1 MQYPEAYATKFSL
14 IFLHTDHTG
23 MADRRHPAVGDR
35 LCSREDLTASFG
47 KHTKAAQA
55 ARLPAPL
62 TEAVLCEARKEL
74 SEGARGS
81 LEQCV
86 ACYSTHRMSAADL
99 LSCIKMMA
107 PLSKTFT
114 VLFQTPAKPST
125 PAPNATLNVVEEEE
139 TDDMSCMFV
148 LSRASTEI
156 SQDCGE
162 QASPDDMTVLM
173 AMGGVS
179 VMPAPAQ
186 PAPWEREKNEL
197 LERYNR
203 LVLFD
208 QLIDSK
214 MQELRFDR
222 LIESKTRE
230 EQCAMPVKS
239 PAPQTP
245 PQKERHHGLMA
256 SQALAKLI
264 DLKMQLK
271 MKADTSLC
279 QSTNSAKSDT
289 PFAFPQRQPMPTR
302 GKVTL
307 KGVATQVKGTD
318 AVLSLSGGSLS
329 LVVVGGGGGE
339 ENQTLL
345 SMPFSCVLLEPV
357 LHHDTCIHLKAKMK
371 KNSSAGAC
379 DTVVIVLP
387 SRSIRDMWLVASS
400 EMDIK
405 IEKWRVPDHMS
416 SDTTLEKPF
425 LKSTG
430 VPPVRWLC

>member
-1 MQYPEAYATKFSL
+1 MFSL
-14 IFLHTDHTG
+14 GQHTICTGKRAG
-23 MADRRHPAVGDR
+23 MADCRHPTV
-35 LCSREDLTASFG
+35 REWLGSSEE
-47 KHTKAAQA
+47 KVAQETQ
-55 ARLPAPL
+55 LPFPL
-62 TEAVLCEARKEL
+62 TVAVLCEAQKEL
-74 SEGARGS
+74 SHGARGL
-81 LEQCV
+81 LEQCM
-86 ACYSTHRMSAADL
+86 ACYSTQRMSADDL

-114 VLFQTPAKPST
+114 ALFRTPAKPSA
-125 PAPNATLNVVEEEE
+125 PAPSATLDVVEEEE
-139 TDDMSCMFV
+139 TDDMSCLFV

-156 SQDCGE
+156 AEDCGE
-162 QASPDDMTVLM
+162 EASPDDMTVLM
-173 AMGGVS
+173 AMSGVS
-179 VMPAPAQ
+179 IMPAPAQ
-186 PAPWEREKNEL
+186 PAPWEREKSEL

-230 EQCAMPVKS
+230 QQCAMPVKF
-239 PAPQTP
+239 PAPKTL

-256 SQALAKLI
+256 SQALAELI
-264 DLKMQLK
+264 DLKMQLQ
-271 MKADTSLC
+271 MNAH
-279 QSTNSAKSDT
+279 A
-289 PFAFPQRQPMPTR
+289 PFPKRHHMPTK

-307 KGVATQVKGTD
+307 KGVATQAKGTD

-339 ENQTLL
+339 LDQTLL

-371 KNSSAGAC
+371 KKSSAGAC

-387 SRSIRDMWLVASS
+387 SRSIRDMWLAASS

-416 SDTTLEKPF
+416 SETTLEKPF
-425 LKSTG
+425 LNSTV